1 MVRTLY
7 TVGYEGLKIDEF
19 LTLVLD
25 SPIDLIVDTRWTPLS
40 RKPGFSKS
48 GLRQRLTDQRKEY
61 VHIPQLGS
69 PKVLRQELADSQ
81 DWSAFARQYLAWLN
95 DQEEALASLRAL
107 AAGMVVGLLCFEAN
121 PHRCHRSL
129 VATTVLGQL
138 EGYAWSDLS
147 RYGERML
154 RS

>member
-7 TVGYEGLKIDEF
+7 TVGYEGLTIDEF
-19 LTLVLD
+19 LSLVVD
-25 SPIDLIVDTRWTPLS
+25 SPIDLIIDTRWTPLS
-40 RKPGFSKS
+40 RKPGFSRS
-48 GLRQRLTDQRKEY
+48 GLQQRLMDRRKEY

-69 PKVLRQELADSQ
+69 PKVLRQELSDSH
-81 DWSAFARQYLAWLN
+81 DWSAFARKYLTWLN
-95 DQEEALASLRAL
+95 DQEDALASVRAW
-107 AAGMVVGLLCFEAN
+107 AVERVVGLLCFEAN

-129 VATTVLGQL
+129 VATTILERL

-147 RYGERML
+147 RHGEKML